1 MINTTC
7 PLILRDLYSY
17 DIVSAFPTIM
27 GRQFYDFK
35 GVSLDDK
42 TARNVFIGKEQAGNI
57 QLSSYLNESVKSL
70 TNHYLRVNE
79 IKDEEIIFRQ
89 KDGFIL
95 TKKLALNKDFIEMKL
110 RSMISL
116 MIINTSRT
124 AMIYWDDFGEVS
136 IKGVPHYY
144 SALDSIYKKIYDFNF
159 YDLKTLF
166 RQMESLKNKV
176 LKPTNIKLYGVEKE
190 PGEYTFMLKN
200 NKAIRV
206 RDMDYI
212 NPKEIDTRKYFN
224 FYFKPFFDSIYLEVT
239 R

>member
-7 PLILRDLYSY
+7 SLVLRDLYLY

-27 GRQFYDFK
+27 SRQFYDFK

-42 TARNVFIGKEQAGNI
+42 AARNVFIGKEQANNI
-57 QLSSYLNESVKSL
+57 QLSTYLNESVKSL
-70 TNHYLRVNE
+70 TNHYLRINE
-79 IKDEEIIFRQ
+79 IKDDEIIFRQ

-95 TKKLALNKDFIEMKL
+95 TKKLAINKDFIEMKL

-116 MIINTSRT
+116 LIINTNRT
-124 AMIYWDDFGEVS
+124 GMIYWDDFGELSV
-136 IKGVPHYY
+136 KGVPHYY
-144 SALDSIYKKIYDFNF
+144 HELDSIYTKIYDFNF
-159 YDLKTLF
+159 YDIKTLF
-166 RQMESLKNKV
+166 KQMESLKNKI

-190 PGEYTFMLKN
+190 KGQYTFMLKN
-200 NKAIRV
+200 NKAMRV
-206 RDMDYI
+206 RDLDFV
-212 NPKEIDTRKYFN
+212 NPKDIDTRKYFN